1 MSSGYICQFSDLQ
14 IKSAL
19 LDEIMADPENP
30 TKDDVMELEVK
41 VLITV
46 LFIILVVIIDTDTI

>member
-14 IKSAL
+14 IKSVL

-41 VLITV
+41 VHMKFRV
-46 LFIILVVIIDTDTI
+46 YR

>member
-41 VLITV
+41 VLITA
-46 LFIILVVIIDTDTI
+46 LLITLVVIIDTDTG